1 MRRFFVLFTVLF
13 LFQSQAMSAKL
24 YNEHWYQNQWCTR
37 WGGRQEVKLED
48 FTRIDC
54 VTKNY
59 VVEFDFGRK
68 WAECLGQSLHYSAMT
83 GKKGACIL
91 ILEKPSDYKYFERLR
106 LLGKKHGIQVWYMK
120 SPLYTTKGKLIL
132 GF

>member
-106 LLGKKHGIQVWYMK
+106 LLCKKHGIQVWYMK